1 MKYVNKQLS
10 EEIELLKR
18 KRKEIVDEL
27 RKIDNELVV
36 KEKNYRDATI
46 SFNKSKNICSCC
58 LELLDNY
65 EIKEDMI
72 YCEECKMSNSCLH
85 EPE

>member
-72 YCEECKMSNSCLH
+72 YCEECKMSDSCLH
-85 EPE
+85 EP